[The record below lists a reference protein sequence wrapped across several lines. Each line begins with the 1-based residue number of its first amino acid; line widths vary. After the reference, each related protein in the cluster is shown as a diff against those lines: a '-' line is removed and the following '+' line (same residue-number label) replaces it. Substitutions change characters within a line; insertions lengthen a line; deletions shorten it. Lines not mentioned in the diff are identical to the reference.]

1 MSFIPMS
8 SFLSELLGFVRFLA
22 RRFDEDRC
30 IQIAASLT
38 YTTLLSL
45 VPLIVIALTV
55 IAAFPAFSGLMTQ
68 LKIFLLTNM
77 MPEAAGKIITVY
89 MQQFSEKAARLTA
102 AGIAALAVTALMMML
117 TIEHAFN
124 LIWRVRVQRPLL
136 QRFLTYWAVL
146 TLGPLLIGASLSLTS
161 YLVSYSLGYVAFI
174 PALGV
179 AVLKIVPVMITTVA
193 FALLY
198 LMVPNRYVPL
208 SHALAGGLV
217 TGLGLALM
225 SKGFTAYILHFSSYT
240 LVYGAFASM
249 PVFLIWVYLSWLV
262 VVAGA
267 VVAASLSYW
276 RGGAWRIERTVG
288 QSYFDALRVLRVL
301 RRAQQRGAALNLPLL
316 RQETG
321 LALGE
326 LEDILERLRA
336 AKLVERT
343 ARQGWML
350 ARNASA
356 ITLAE
361 VFRLFVFRPE
371 SSAPE
376 SDDRSLLALAQ
387 MASGRIDEALSG
399 SLEDWCA
406 QADLQPISFKSDRL
420 LG

>member
-1 MSFIPMS
+1 MS
-8 SFLSELLGFVRFLA
+8 SLLSELISFLQFLA

-30 IQIAASLT
+30 VQIAASLT

-45 VPLIVIALTV
+45 VPLMVIALTV
-55 IAAFPAFSGLMTQ
+55 IAAFPVFSGLMTQ

-89 MQQFSEKAARLTA
+89 MQEFSEKAARLTA
-102 AGIAALAVTALMMML
+102 AGVAALAVTALMLML

-124 LIWRVRVQRPLL
+124 LIWRVRTRRPLV

-146 TLGPLLIGASLSLTS
+146 TLGPLSIGASLSLTS

-179 AVLKIVPVMITTVA
+179 VVLKIVPILITTAA
-193 FALLY
+193 FSLLY
-198 LMVPNRYVPL
+198 LAVPNRYVPL

-217 TGLGLALM
+217 AGLGLEVM

-249 PVFLIWVYLSWLV
+249 PVFLIWIYLSWLV
-262 VVAGA
+262 VVVGA

-276 RGGAWRIERTVG
+276 RGGAWRIERTAG
-288 QSYFDALRVLRVL
+288 QNYLDALRVLRAL
-301 RRAQQRGAALNLPLL
+301 RHGQQRGAAMSLQIL
-316 RQETG
+316 RQETD
-321 LALGE
+321 LALE
-326 LEDILERLRA
+326 ALEDILRQLRD

-343 ARQGWML
+343 VRQGWML
-350 ARNASA
+350 ARNATDIS
-356 ITLAE
+356 LAD

-371 SSAPE
+371 SGAPE
-376 SDDRSLLALAQ
+376 GDDPALQELAQ
-387 MASGRIDEALSG
+387 RVSGRFDEALSG
-399 SLEDWCA
+399 SLENFCTRPEA
-406 QADLQPISFKSDRL
+406 V
-420 LG
+420 

>member
-1 MSFIPMS
+1 MS
-8 SFLSELLGFVRFLA
+8 SLLSELFSFLRFLA

-45 VPLIVIALTV
+45 VPLMVITLTV
-55 IAAFPAFSGLMTQ
+55 IAAFPVFSGLMTQ

-102 AGIAALAVTALMMML
+102 AGIAALAVTALMLML

-124 LIWRVRVQRPLL
+124 LIWRVRARRPLV

-146 TLGPLLIGASLSLTS
+146 TLGPLSIGASLSLTS

-179 AVLKIVPVMITTVA
+179 VVLKIVPIVITTAA

-198 LMVPNRYVPL
+198 LAVPNRYVPV

-217 TGLGLALM
+217 AGLGLEVM

-249 PVFLIWVYLSWLV
+249 PVFLIWIYLSWLV

-276 RGGAWRIERTVG
+276 RGGAWHIERTAG
-288 QSYFDALRVLRVL
+288 QNYFDALRVLRAL
-301 RRAQQRGAALNLPLL
+301 RHGQQRGAALSLQML
-316 RQETG
+316 RQETH
-321 LALGE
+321 LALE
-326 LEDILERLRA
+326 ALEDILRQLGD

-343 ARQGWML
+343 ARQGWVL
-350 ARNASA
+350 ARNATDIS
-356 ITLAE
+356 LAD

-371 SSAPE
+371 SGVSE
-376 SDDRSLLALAQ
+376 GDDLSLQELAQ
-387 MASGRIDEALSG
+387 RASGRFEEALSG
-399 SLEDWCA
+399 SLEDLCA
-406 QADLQPISFKSDRL
+406 RPVA
-420 LG
+420 G